1 MKRNM
6 KEWMAEYIKAPVKK
20 AMPILSFP
28 GIQIIGHT
36 VEEMVK
42 SGRTSGSVYESHCRP
57 V

>member
-1 MKRNM
+1 M

-36 VEEMVK
+36 VEEIAENF
-42 SGRTSGSVYESHCRP
+42 RLSV
-57 V
+57 